1 MINDI
6 RFRSDVEMLVLQVSY
21 YNENVSFPTDEVEKW
36 RDAVVEDL
44 LEVAEILQKKYQ
56 REILPQQ
63 VGALRGP
70 ERHQL

>member
-70 ERHQL
+70 K